1 MAKVKG
7 PLFSLSAS
15 GKLADTLV
23 YMTWKGIQDVR
34 KWLKPAN
41 PNTENQQVQR
51 GYMTTAV
58 GHWHSVLFI
67 AVDRIAWNLLATVA
81 ASPMSGFNRFIK
93 NVVDMLVA
101 GKDYVQIWNFALVAG
116 DEQISVYCDAGAAG
130 KTLYIRY
137 GTSKTAMINTTV
149 MVDDADNSYSVTQ
162 GGLSNDV
169 LYYVQCYVTLPAEE
183 NMNMSGIGEVT
194 PEA

>member
-51 GYMTTAV
+51 GYLTSAV
-58 GHWHSVLFI
+58 AYWHSVIFV
-67 AVDRIAWNLLATVA
+67 ATDRIAWNLLATVA

-93 NVVDMLVA
+93 NVLDMLRLAKTYTQV
-101 GKDYVQIWNFALVAG
+101 WNFANVAG
-116 DEQISVYCDAGAAG
+116 DAQISVFCDCGAAG
-130 KTLYIRY
+130 KTVYVRY
-137 GTSKTAMINTTV
+137 GTSKTAMINTII
-149 MVDDADNSYSVTQ
+149 MVDDADNSYSVTIP
-162 GGLSNDV
+162 GLSNGV
-169 LYYVQCYVTLPAEE
+169 LYYTQCYMTLPEAE

-194 PEA
+194 PVA